1 MKALSPAEFA
11 RLMDRLGPFEP
22 RPRLAVAVSGG
33 ADSLAATLLAA
44 HWVHERRGKLV
55 ALTVDHRLRPN
66 STAEAVLVGQWLAN
80 HGIEHHIL
88 PWLGDKPVS
97 DIQGR
102 ARAARYHLLEQ
113 YCREAGIIHLLLA
126 HHRDDQAE
134 TFLLRLARGS
144 GVGGLSAMAAIRHS
158 AHMRWLRP
166 LLSVPKARLLAT
178 LRHWDQDW
186 VDDPSNMDPRH
197 ARVRLRLLADT
208 LAAEG
213 LEPGRLAQ
221 TARTLAVAGDALDR
235 MVADAVVEWVDIHP
249 AGFTWVRSD
258 AWTQLPEDVALRL
271 LVRLLCC
278 HGGEEFPPRLER
290 SQSLLCRLRHGQ
302 GGTLSGCRVV
312 VLEGRALFCR
322 EAGRMA
328 EPVPVEPGAEILWD
342 GRFRAVVPAQAPPG
356 LRLGGLGPQGWR
368 QVAKDM
374 GRKALPDIPAMVRAT
389 LPVLMDQDGVFAAP
403 YLGYNRCDQWQAVSP
418 WLWPAPCRPL
428 TEIAH
433 CLV

>member
-11 RLMDRLGPFEP
+11 SLMDRLGPFEP

-44 HWVHERRGKLV
+44 HWAHEHNGKVV

-88 PWLGDKPVS
+88 AWLGDKPVS

-113 YCREAGIIHLLLA
+113 YCREAGILHLLLA

-144 GVGGLSAMAAIRHS
+144 GVDGLSAMSAIRHG

-166 LLSVPKARLLAT
+166 LLAVPKARLLAT

-186 VDDPSNMDPRH
+186 VDDPSNLDPRH

-213 LEPGRLAQ
+213 LEPARLAH
-221 TARTLAVAGDALDR
+221 TARTLARAGDALDR
-235 MVADAVVEWVDIHP
+235 MVANALVEWADIHP
-249 AGFTWVRSD
+249 AGFAWVRCD
-258 AWTQLPEDVALRL
+258 AWHQLPEDVALRL

-278 HGGEEFPPRLER
+278 HGGEDLPPRLER
-290 SQSLLCRLRHGQ
+290 SQSLLQRLRHGH

-312 VLEGRALFCR
+312 VADGRALFCR

-328 EPVPVEPGAEILWD
+328 PLIAAEPGTEILWD
-342 GRFRAVVPAQAPPG
+342 GRFRAVMPAQAPPG
-356 LRLGGLGPQGWR
+356 LRLGGLGPQGWGK
-368 QVAKDM
+368 VAKAV
-374 GRKALPDIPAMVRAT
+374 GRKALPAIPAMVRAT

-403 YLGYNRCDQWQAVSP
+403 YLGYNRCDQWQAVPP
-418 WLWPAPCRPL
+418 WLWPAPRRPL

>member
-1 MKALSPAEFA
+1 MKALSPTEFA
-11 RLMDRLGPFEP
+11 SFMDRLGPFEP

-44 HWVHERRGKLV
+44 HWAHERRGKVV

-66 STAEAVLVGQWLAN
+66 STAEAGQVGQWLAN

-88 PWLGDKPVS
+88 PWLGDKPTS

-102 ARAARYHLLEQ
+102 ARAARYALLEQ
-113 YCREAGIIHLLLA
+113 YCRQAGILHLLLA

-144 GVGGLSAMAAIRHS
+144 GVDGLSAMAAIRHG
-158 AHMRWLRP
+158 AHLRWLRP
-166 LLSVPKARLLAT
+166 LLTVPKARLLAT

-186 VDDPSNMDPRH
+186 VDDPSNLDPRH

-213 LEPGRLAQ
+213 LEPARLAQ
-221 TARTLAVAGDALDR
+221 TAHTLALAGDALDR
-235 MVADAVVEWVDIHP
+235 MVADALVEWGHVHP
-249 AGFTWVRSD
+249 AGFAWVRCE
-258 AWTQLPEDVALRL
+258 AWDRLPEDVALRL

-278 HGGEEFPPRLER
+278 HGGEDLPPRLER
-290 SQSLLCRLRHGQ
+290 SQGLLRRLRHGQ
-302 GGTLSGCRVV
+302 GGTLSGCRVG
-312 VLEGRALFCR
+312 VLAGRALFCR

-328 EPVPVEPGAEILWD
+328 PPVAAEPGAEILWD
-342 GRFRAVVPAQAPPG
+342 GRFRAVLPRSAPPG
-356 LRLGGLGPQGWR
+356 LRLGGLGPQGWGK
-368 QVAKDM
+368 VVKAM

-389 LPVLMDQDGVFAAP
+389 LPVLMDEDGVFAAP
-403 YLGYNRCDQWQAVSP
+403 HLGYNRSDHWQTASP
-418 WLWPAPCRPL
+418 WLWPAPRRPL